1 MSNPRRRFRA
11 LMAAMA
17 VLLVTALG
25 AVGLLQARQIEL
37 LNATARYQDD
47 YLVWSLFQF
56 EVEYLKLKT
65 QLGEVLAQP
74 SASGAEAA
82 AQRYEIFI
90 SRLNLIEG
98 EHAAKVLQ
106 GEPGYQRTLSLSRAF
121 VNWADA
127 LPLDAARLETDADA
141 VRGALARLEPLAG
154 PARDLSLAASHHVA
168 AQVTGRHELVRE
180 QSQLSLWLTL
190 MQCAL
195 LLAFAVIIV
204 RQFRSLERRNEQQAA
219 LAQRLGL
226 AQQAAEAGSRAKSA
240 FLANMSHELRTPMHG
255 LLGMLSLLRETPLSV
270 TQRAQFQ
277 AANDSAR
284 HLLNLLNDILD
295 LSKMEA
301 GAISISPEAVQLR
314 RLVQEL
320 EELTWPQAQAKGLD
334 LALRVDADVPAWV
347 QADPTRLRQILLNLL
362 SNAVKFSDRGRV
374 ALRLSR
380 STDAEHLRF
389 EVSDTGIG
397 MDEETQAQLF
407 QRFSQADQS
416 SSRRF
421 GGAGLGLEISRNLA
435 RAMGGDITVN
445 SAPGRGSVFTVELPL
460 PACAAAAE
468 LPASHLPVSADAAS
482 RRLRILVSE
491 DHPTNR
497 SFLEAALERLGH
509 QAVFCD
515 NGFDALQT
523 LKQQDFDLVLM
534 DLHTPVMDG
543 YQSAQAM
550 RALPGAKAAVK
561 IVALSADAF
570 EESHQRALDAGMD
583 DFITKPIGIEA
594 LGEHLS
600 RLSASIGAAGGAALF
615 GSAAPALR
623 PAFDEALFQ
632 ELRRNLP
639 MERIRELYRGFADS
653 LQHTIQELQQA
664 ARTAD
669 AAALQNT
676 AHSIKGASGSL
687 GLMDVAD
694 AARQLEL
701 AARQG
706 ASSELLSQRS
716 AALGDALTIS
726 LQLCAERGL
735 L

>member
-1 MSNPRRRFRA
+1 MDTRRRFQA
-11 LMAAMA
+11 LMAAMT

-56 EVEYLKLKT
+56 ELEYQKLKT
-65 QLGEVLAQP
+65 QLLEVSDQR
-74 SASGAEAA
+74 SIKRAEAA

-98 EHAAKVLQ
+98 AHAAKVLQ

-121 VNWADA
+121 VKWADA
-127 LPLDAARLETDADA
+127 LPLDASRIASDADA
-141 VRGALARLEPLAG
+141 VRDALTRLEPMAG

-168 AQVTGRHELVRE
+168 AQVTSRHELVGE
-180 QSQLSLWLTL
+180 QSQLSLALTL
-190 MQCAL
+190 LQCAL

-204 RQFRSLERRNEQQAA
+204 RQFRSLERRNHEQAA

-255 LLGMLSLLRETPLSV
+255 LLGMLSLLRETPMSV

-277 AANDSAR
+277 AASDSAR

-301 GAISISPEAVQLR
+301 GAIRINPEAVQLR

-380 STDAEHLRF
+380 APDGEPLRF

-397 MDEETQAQLF
+397 MDEATQAQLF
-407 QRFSQADQS
+407 QRFNQADQS

-460 PACAAAAE
+460 PTCPAAAE
-468 LPASHLPVSADAAS
+468 LPSAHLPSASGAQARS
-482 RRLRILVSE
+482 LHILVSE

-561 IVALSADAF
+561 IIALSADAF
-570 EESHQRALDAGMD
+570 EESRQRAIDAGMD
-583 DFITKPIGIEA
+583 GFIIKPVGIEA

-600 RLSASIGAAGGAALF
+600 RLSLSMANT
-615 GSAAPALR
+615 GSLVRHGTHPTALR

-653 LQHTIQELQQA
+653 LQHTIQDLQQA
-664 ARTAD
+664 SKAAN
-669 AAALQNT
+669 AAALQST

-687 GLMDVAD
+687 GLLDVAD
-694 AARQLEL
+694 AAAQLET

-706 ASSELLSQRS
+706 ATSDLLSRRS
-716 AALGDALTIS
+716 AALTDALTIS

>member
-1 MSNPRRRFRA
+1 
-11 LMAAMA
+11 
-17 VLLVTALG
+17 
-25 AVGLLQARQIEL
+25 
-37 LNATARYQDD
+37 
-47 YLVWSLFQF
+47 
-56 EVEYLKLKT
+56 
-65 QLGEVLAQP
+65 
-74 SASGAEAA
+74 
-82 AQRYEIFI
+82 
-90 SRLNLIEG
+90 
-98 EHAAKVLQ
+98 
-106 GEPGYQRTLSLSRAF
+106 
-121 VNWADA
+121 
-127 LPLDAARLETDADA
+127 
-141 VRGALARLEPLAG
+141 
-154 PARDLSLAASHHVA
+154 
-168 AQVTGRHELVRE
+168 
-180 QSQLSLWLTL
+180 
-190 MQCAL
+190 
-195 LLAFAVIIV
+195 
-204 RQFRSLERRNEQQAA
+204 
-219 LAQRLGL
+219 
-226 AQQAAEAGSRAKSA
+226 
-240 FLANMSHELRTPMHG
+240 
-255 LLGMLSLLRETPLSV
+255 
-270 TQRAQFQ
+270 
-277 AANDSAR
+277 
-284 HLLNLLNDILD
+284 
-295 LSKMEA
+295 
-301 GAISISPEAVQLR
+301 
-314 RLVQEL
+314 VQEL

-380 STDAEHLRF
+380 APDGEPLRF

-397 MDEETQAQLF
+397 MDEATQAQLF
-407 QRFSQADQS
+407 QRFNQADQS

-460 PACAAAAE
+460 PTCPAAAE
-468 LPASHLPVSADAAS
+468 LPSAHLPSASGAQARS
-482 RRLRILVSE
+482 LHILVSE

-561 IVALSADAF
+561 IIALSADAF
-570 EESHQRALDAGMD
+570 EESRQRAIDAGMD
-583 DFITKPIGIEA
+583 GFIIKPVGIEA

-600 RLSASIGAAGGAALF
+600 RLSLSMANT
-615 GSAAPALR
+615 GSLVRHGTHPTALR

-653 LQHTIQELQQA
+653 LQHTIQDLQQA
-664 ARTAD
+664 SKAAN
-669 AAALQNT
+669 AAALQST

-687 GLMDVAD
+687 GLLDVAD
-694 AARQLEL
+694 AAAQLET

-706 ASSELLSQRS
+706 ATSDLLSRRS
-716 AALGDALTIS
+716 AALTDALTIS